1 MMPAIAL
8 DEMGRALAAAGAR
21 PSSAEKPGLERA
33 SFASAAVDIGPAPA
47 YNQAMQDQRRKRPP
61 GTGFFFLGIGALVAA
76 PAIVF
81 IVARP
86 VASDSVSWLLAAMT
100 AVFGFLLLHRL
111 YDLEPTGPTRRHPGP
126 DDHVLSARERLWS
139 TGAGLALLG
148 LTLGIH
154 FLLPRFGLDN
164 DSIIAEG
171 AIVVTST
178 AAFALT
184 VRGLYGVDHA
194 GSD

>member
-1 MMPAIAL
+1 M
-8 DEMGRALAAAGAR
+8 
-21 PSSAEKPGLERA
+21 
-33 SFASAAVDIGPAPA
+33 FASPAVDTGPAPA
-47 YNQAMQDQRRKRPP
+47 YNQAMQDKRRRRAP
-61 GTGFFFLGIGALVAA
+61 GTGFVFFGIGAVFAV

-81 IVARP
+81 IVARL
-86 VASDSVSWLLAAMT
+86 VTGNSMSSLLAAMT
-100 AVFGFLLLHRL
+100 AVFGFLLLRRL

-126 DDHVLSARERLWS
+126 NDQVLSARERLWS

-148 LTLGIH
+148 LALGIH

-184 VRGLYGVDHA
+184 VRGLYGVDHV